1 MPATPVDAVDALG
14 AGDGFIAAFL
24 RAFYDNGADAAAAA
38 AGASGFAAKCC
49 LHHGAMGHPIAIAES
64 GLFPETGEIGT

>member
-1 MPATPVDAVDALG
+1 M
-14 AGDGFIAAFL
+14 
-24 RAFYDNGADAAAAA
+24 RRQAAAD
-38 AGASGFAAKCC
+38 ASGFAAKCC